1 MKRIFTIIAMGVAVA
16 ASSQSKNTFVY
27 NTKSAEVILLSEGQR
42 SSGLGNLIDLTPE
55 IIAEVAPDNTFPG
68 ATNAFLV
75 KTGGKVVLV
84 DTGLG
89 RELFKN
95 LQEHGVEP
103 AGVDAVLI
111 THLHGD
117 HTGGLAKDGARTFP
131 AAKLYLSK
139 KEYESA
145 GENALKIINLY
156 SNDLVIFDPGVEK
169 PAKVYGKIESM
180 ACYGHTLG
188 HTAYIIDDLVI
199 WGDLTH
205 AMSIQMPYPKV
216 AIKYDTNPEMAVE
229 SRLKMLDYIVKHKL
243 KAAGMHVPYPGIGNV
258 KTNDKGGFVF
268 EPVYF
273 K

>member
-1 MKRIFTIIAMGVAVA
+1 
-16 ASSQSKNTFVY
+16 
-27 NTKSAEVILLSEGQR
+27 
-42 SSGLGNLIDLTPE
+42 
-55 IIAEVAPDNTFPG
+55 
-68 ATNAFLV
+68 
-75 KTGGKVVLV
+75 
-84 DTGLG
+84 
-89 RELFKN
+89 
-95 LQEHGVEP
+95 
-103 AGVDAVLI
+103 
-111 THLHGD
+111 
-117 HTGGLAKDGARTFP
+117 
-131 AAKLYLSK
+131 
-139 KEYESA
+139 
-145 GENALKIINLY
+145 
-156 SNDLVIFDPGVEK
+156 
-169 PAKVYGKIESM
+169 M